1 MSRPVWT
8 ARRKALLHKKAVG
21 SFSPGKIL
29 TGGGDADAEGTFMA
43 CPAYHCVCNLGYA
56 GFDHICVLAARLVP
70 VRLTDIS

>member
-1 MSRPVWT
+1 MRRPVWA

-29 TGGGDADAEGTFMA
+29 TGGGDAHAEGTFLA
-43 CPAYHCVCNLGYA
+43 CPAYDSIRNLGYA